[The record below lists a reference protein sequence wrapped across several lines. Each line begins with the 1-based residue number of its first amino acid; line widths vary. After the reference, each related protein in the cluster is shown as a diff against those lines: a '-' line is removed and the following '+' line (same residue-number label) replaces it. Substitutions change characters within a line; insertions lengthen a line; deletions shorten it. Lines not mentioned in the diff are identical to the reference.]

1 MQRTQRIKERSGRVK
16 QNVRAGRVL
25 IAGLAAAV
33 LTAGCAPP
41 PSPESPF
48 RAADDLRREGRRT
61 DAIAAYDRAL
71 RQSGEPE
78 ARERGPR
85 ARYLEARTY
94 AGLVLLDAYRAL
106 EETPALRERAP
117 RVDQLRTQGVD
128 LRRRTLG
135 RLTALQ
141 GLTIDGVYRRL
152 EPEYDVER
160 YFLLLSIWSSADEPL
175 FPTFAADVP
184 PEFRDGV
191 DRLLREGFRR
201 DLALLAV
208 RKARA
213 YGIDWS
219 PRHGDV
225 ATSLRRW
232 SDALD
237 RLAAA
242 PGIRTDYRDSLV
254 REAREAALLA
264 LDPGQDAVAALP
276 VDEPFYRLS
285 PEEHLAA
292 STRAGGEGV
301 NELAHN
307 GPTERARDRF
317 LDALRQLAFGLAAAE
332 SPGAADRRRPDDL
345 PSWFYNLHRCS
356 RAE

>member
-16 QNVRAGRVL
+16 QNVRGGRIL
-25 IAGLAAAV
+25 TAGLAAAMT
-33 LTAGCAPP
+33 LAGCAPP
-41 PSPESPF
+41 PSPEAPF
-48 RAADDLRREGRRT
+48 FAADDLRREGRRA

-78 ARERGPR
+78 GRERGPR
-85 ARYLEARTY
+85 GRYLEARTY

-106 EETPALRERAP
+106 EETPGLRERAP
-117 RVDQLRTQGVD
+117 RVEQLRAQGVD
-128 LRRRTLG
+128 LRRRAQG
-135 RLTALQ
+135 RLIDLR
-141 GLTIDGVYRRL
+141 GMTIDGVYRRL

-160 YFLLLSIWSSADEPL
+160 YFLLLSIWSSSDEPL
-175 FPTFAADVP
+175 FPAFPADVP

-191 DRLLREGFRR
+191 ERLLREGFRR

-219 PRHGDV
+219 PRQGDV
-225 ATSLRRW
+225 AASLRRW
-232 SDALD
+232 GDALD

-242 PGIRTDYRDSLV
+242 PGIRPEYRDSLV
-254 REAREAALLA
+254 REARQAALLA
-264 LDPGQDAVAALP
+264 LEPGQDAVSTLP

-292 STRAGGEGV
+292 ATRAGGEGV

-307 GPTERARDRF
+307 GPTERARERF
-317 LDALRQLAFGLAAAE
+317 LDAFRHLAFGLAVAE
-332 SPGAADRRRPDDL
+332 DLGAADRRRPDDL
-345 PSWFYNLHRCS
+345 PSWLYNLHRCS